1 MQALRAVAGL
11 VDPGLQKTGIN
22 GSPARAPA
30 KHATTI
36 AVKRKAQPQTAGE
49 AIPGGSSAAASN
61 PATGT
66 ACMAWVARK
75 CGARRSP
82 TSRDQPMIGTVAPVS
97 GVPTRWPGKDAMVP
111 ATIAL
116 LLVMIP
122 AVLTAL
128 GVVREKELGSITN
141 LYATPVTRL
150 EFLVGKQLPY
160 VGIGMFNF
168 FTLLILAV
176 YILDVPLK
184 GSLLAISL
192 GALLYVTATTG
203 IGLLMS
209 SFTRTQ
215 IAAIFGTLLGTML
228 PAISFSGMNTP
239 VSSLEG
245 GAALMGKLYPTSYF
259 MTISRGIFTKAVG
272 FVDLY
277 SDFFAL
283 ALFIPVLTI
292 TSLLLLKKQDT

>member
-1 MQALRAVAGL
+1 MA
-11 VDPGLQKTGIN
+11 
-22 GSPARAPA
+22 
-30 KHATTI
+30 
-36 AVKRKAQPQTAGE
+36 
-49 AIPGGSSAAASN
+49 AIEVRYRYNQDYKSLY
-61 PATGT
+61 
-66 ACMAWVARK
+66 
-75 CGARRSP
+75 
-82 TSRDQPMIGTVAPVS
+82 
-97 GVPTRWPGKDAMVP
+97 AMVP

-141 LYATPVTRL
+141 LYATPATRL
-150 EFLVGKQLPY
+150 EFLLGKQLPY
-160 VGIGMFNF
+160 VAIGMFNF

-192 GALLYVTATTG
+192 GALLYVIATTG
-203 IGLLMS
+203 LGLLMS

-283 ALFIPVLTI
+283 AAFIPVLTI
-292 TSLLLLKKQDT
+292 ASLLLLKKQDI